1 MAKLF
6 KVIVELYELLITSRK
21 DDRSGRVV
29 STGSLKVDDLI
40 AIAVT
45 RRSDIN
51 AVTMKAAYEIL
62 KEVALEEVCNGKQ
75 VEFGL
80 SHYGLKVN
88 GVFTGDHPAW
98 KDGEHS
104 LLLNAVA
111 TAEARETVKTVA
123 VEVIGMAA
131 SGTYINTLTD
141 VVSGETDAV
150 ITAGGAV
157 NLTGVKIRIAGDAPG
172 VGLHL
177 TEINS
182 GAVVDIPST
191 SIAVNEPSKITFI
204 VPANLHAGDYKLSL
218 VTQFT
223 SNTLLKEPRTYVF
236 AYVLACNIP

>member
-1 MAKLF
+1 
-6 KVIVELYELLITSRK
+6 
-21 DDRSGRVV
+21 
-29 STGSLKVDDLI
+29 
-40 AIAVT
+40 
-45 RRSDIN
+45 
-51 AVTMKAAYEIL
+51 
-62 KEVALEEVCNGKQ
+62 VALEEVCNGKQ

-104 LLLNAVA
+104 LLLSAVA

-131 SGTYINTLTD
+131 SSTYINTLTD

-157 NLTGVKIRIAGDAPG
+157 NLTGVKIRIA
-172 VGLHL
+172 
-177 TEINS
+177 
-182 GAVVDIPST
+182 
-191 SIAVNEPSKITFI
+191 VNEPSKITFI
-204 VPANLHAGDYKLSL
+204 VPANLPAGDYKLSL

-223 SNTLLKEPRTYVF
+223 GNTLLKEPRTYVF
-236 AYVLACNIP
+236 EYVLACVIPTA